1 MFLLLFIPFFGTGQQ
16 TAKVSV
22 KKLNGFATIYSNR
35 FVGLRTSTGE
45 IFKHTNLTAASNFFK
60 MNTWVKI
67 TNLNNKKTVIVRI
80 NDRMHPRM
88 ARMGRVV
95 DLTKAAAKRL
105 GNFDGITRVKVEV
118 LKEPVASAKL

>member
-1 MFLLLFIPFFGTGQQ
+1 MLLLIPFFGTAQK
-16 TAKVSV
+16 TEKVSV

-45 IFKHTNLTAASNFFK
+45 IFRHTNLTAASNFFK
-60 MNTWVKI
+60 LNTWVKI

-88 ARMGRVV
+88 ARMNRVV
-95 DLTKAAAKRL
+95 DLTQAAAKRL
-105 GNFDGITRVKVEV
+105 GNFDGIVGVKVES
-118 LKEPVASAKL
+118 LTDPVASAKL